1 LQGRSIHGAISEKK
15 MKLSRWPCALL
26 FVFSVSAPLRAG
38 ETGIA
43 TCGPYEA
50 YILVYRS
57 VEALD
62 AGEKIKCGEKFELLD
77 EQKTYASQHTP
88 FLRIQT
94 AAGTQGF
101 VPRAAVTV
109 VHERFSP
116 APRGPVV
123 AANAPVAPLV
133 IPSEVRV
140 PDGTALD
147 LEITSAISSETTA
160 EGVIVSLSVA
170 EPVVIGG
177 VTVFERGAAA
187 HARVTAVKKAGRIG
201 HVGELSWTLQDVTSV
216 DGQHVPGLF
225 ILEAS
230 HLDASGKSSGAVVA
244 TGDATQ
250 VGGDQFGLRRGKPAI
265 IPAGQRFK
273 AFVHGDATV
282 KIPQMRASQ

>member
-1 LQGRSIHGAISEKK
+1 
-15 MKLSRWPCALL
+15 L
-26 FVFSVSAPLRAG
+26 FVFSVSAPSRAG

-77 EQKTYASQHTP
+77 EQKTYASQHAP

-94 AAGTQGF
+94 AAGAQGF
-101 VPRAAVTV
+101 VPRAGVTV

-116 APRGPVV
+116 APRGP
-123 AANAPVAPLV
+123 AAAASAPVAPGA

-140 PDGTALD
+140 PDGTALE
-147 LEITSAISSETTA
+147 LEMTSAISSENTA
-160 EGVIVSLSVA
+160 ESAIVSLTVV

-177 VTVFERGAAA
+177 ATVFERGAAA
-187 HARVTAVKKAGRIG
+187 HARVTAVKRAGHIG
-201 HVGELSWTLQDVTSV
+201 HIGELSWTLQDVTSV

-225 ILEAS
+225 ILEARN
-230 HLDASGKSSGAVVA
+230 LDAGGKSSGAVVA

-250 VGGDQFGLRRGKPAI
+250 MGGSQFGLRRGKPAI
-265 IPAGQRFK
+265 IPAGQRFNV
-273 AFVHGDATV
+273 FLHGDTILKMA
-282 KIPQMRASQ
+282 QMRASQ